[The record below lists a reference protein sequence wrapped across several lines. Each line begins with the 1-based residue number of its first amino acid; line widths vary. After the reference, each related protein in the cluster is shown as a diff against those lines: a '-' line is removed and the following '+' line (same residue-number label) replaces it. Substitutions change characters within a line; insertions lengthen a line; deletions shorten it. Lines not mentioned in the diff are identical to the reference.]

1 MYNKSN
7 GNEILKP
14 AHTINQG
21 EDLPCEVS
29 TLADSPCVFWPSEE
43 MGLDFVD
50 DDTGLLGVMLG
61 SLSDKVAQKYF
72 KRIDFGRLR

>member
-1 MYNKSN
+1 MKYSSRPIQLTK
-7 GNEILKP
+7 ERICLVKYQP
-14 AHTINQG
+14 WQIR
-21 EDLPCEVS
+21 LVF
-29 TLADSPCVFWPSEE
+29 FWPSEE